1 MHRQLVHFFL
11 AAILLVLAALT
22 TLGESLDKALSVP
35 KGATVSIINRYGK
48 IEVQTVEPAADSTNT
63 KCGLTA
69 TSDRVVQDREVG
81 IANKPGRIEIE
92 VKHVS
97 SGKRIDLRLT
107 LPERSSILVETAD
120 GAVTISGDPELIEA
134 KTVTGT
140 VAIDVPPDNLKY
152 DLLWTESRPR
162 FVSDIELNKM
172 KERSG
177 GKFVIQGLT
186 SDPKSKKGSEEEA
199 TTGTA
204 ADDPPESDDPPP
216 DEEKPKDKKKKH
228 KNAADSVTLRF
239 TTARGIMLLNVPPNE
254 VSSDLRERPLTDA
267 AKAIIRSGDSFLM
280 DAIRRA
286 SPKYFGDYMKTLPPI
301 KREPAFAEKAALP
314 EVPIAQVKRALV
326 RVIDENNRTV
336 SDLAAKDFAVTESG
350 EDREIVSVQKVA
362 APVNLILLL
371 DVSGSVENYET
382 FIRKAARSFVDTVSA
397 NDRIAIITFND
408 DVKQLTPF
416 STDKVYLSTS
426 LDSFEAGG
434 GTAYYDALAY
444 TLADVLRPFR
454 GERTAIVVLTD
465 GDDNRSFLPFDS
477 LKGSIQESGSLIYP
491 LYVPSSLIAAA
502 TAGGDFTT
510 PVDPLRTRYM
520 ALTTKAEGEGDQLA
534 KISGGRYYPIS
545 QLSQIQAAYND
556 IVEQLRTAYY
566 ITYRGVSNSGRS
578 PKLRIRTTR
587 DGATVTVTSVAAV
600 NSN

>member
-1 MHRQLVHFFL
+1 
-11 AAILLVLAALT
+11 
-22 TLGESLDKALSVP
+22 
-35 KGATVSIINRYGK
+35 
-48 IEVQTVEPAADSTNT
+48 IEIQTVEPAAGSTIT

-69 TSDRVVQDREVG
+69 TSDRVVQEREVVV
-81 IANKPGRIEIE
+81 ANKPGRIEIE
-92 VKHVS
+92 VKPVS

-107 LPERSSILVETAD
+107 LPDRSLILVETAD

-134 KTVTGT
+134 TTVTGT
-140 VAIDVPPDNLKY
+140 VAVDVPPDNLKY

-177 GKFVIQGLT
+177 GKFVIQGAT
-186 SDPKSKKGSEEEA
+186 NDPKSKKGSDEA
-199 TTGTA
+199 TPDTA
-204 ADDPPESDDPPP
+204 AADPSESDDPPL
-216 DEEKPKDKKKKH
+216 DEEKQKDKKKKR
-228 KNAADSVTLRF
+228 KDAGDSVTLRF

-286 SPKYFGDYMKTLPPI
+286 SPKYFGDYLKTLPPI
-301 KREPAFAEKAALP
+301 KLEPAFAEKAALP

-326 RVIDENNRTV
+326 RVIDEHNRTV
-336 SDLAAKDFAVTESG
+336 SDLASKDFSVTESG
-350 EDREIVSVQKVA
+350 EDREIVSVQKVT

-491 LYVPSSLIAAA
+491 LYVPSTLIAASA
-502 TAGGDFTT
+502 AGGDFTT
-510 PVDPLRTRYM
+510 PVDPL
-520 ALTTKAEGEGDQLA
+520 
-534 KISGGRYYPIS
+534 
-545 QLSQIQAAYND
+545 
-556 IVEQLRTAYY
+556 
-566 ITYRGVSNSGRS
+566 
-578 PKLRIRTTR
+578 
-587 DGATVTVTSVAAV
+587 
-600 NSN
+600 

>member
-11 AAILLVLAALT
+11 PAILLVLAALT
-22 TLGESLDKALSVP
+22 TLGESLDRALSVP
-35 KGATVSIINRYGK
+35 KGATVSIVNRYGK
-48 IEVQTVEPAADSTNT
+48 IEIQTVEPAAGSTNT

-69 TSDRVVQDREVG
+69 TSDRVVQEREVVV
-81 IANKPGRIEIE
+81 ANKPGRIEIE
-92 VKHVS
+92 VKPVS

-107 LPERSSILVETAD
+107 LPDRSSILVETAD

-134 KTVTGT
+134 TTVTGT
-140 VAIDVPPDNLKY
+140 VAVDVPPDNLKY

-177 GKFVIQGLT
+177 GKFVIHGAT
-186 SDPKSKKGSEEEA
+186 NDPKSKKGSDEA
-199 TTGTA
+199 TPDTA
-204 ADDPPESDDPPP
+204 AADPSESDDPPL
-216 DEEKPKDKKKKH
+216 DEEKQKDKKKKR
-228 KNAADSVTLRF
+228 KNAGDSVTLRF

-286 SPKYFGDYMKTLPPI
+286 SPKYFGDYLKTLPPI
-301 KREPAFAEKAALP
+301 KLEPAFAEKAALP

-326 RVIDENNRTV
+326 RVIDEHNRTV
-336 SDLAAKDFAVTESG
+336 SDLASKDFSVTESG
-350 EDREIVSVQKVA
+350 EDREIVSVQKVT

-465 GDDNRSFLPFDS
+465 GDDNRSFLSFDS

-491 LYVPSSLIAAA
+491 LYVPSTLIAASA
-502 TAGGDFTT
+502 AGGDFTT

-520 ALTTKAEGEGDQLA
+520 GLTTKAEGEGDQLA

-566 ITYRGVSNSGRS
+566 VTYRGVSNSGRS
-578 PKLRIRTTR
+578 PKLRVKTERQ
-587 DGATVTVTSVAAV
+587 GATVTVTSVIALS
-600 NSN
+600 SN

>member
-1 MHRQLVHFFL
+1 MHRQLVHFFVP
-11 AAILLVLAALT
+11 AILLVLAALT
-22 TLGESLDKALSVP
+22 TLGESLDRALSVP
-35 KGATVSIINRYGK
+35 KGATVSIVNRYGK
-48 IEVQTVEPAADSTNT
+48 IEVRTVEPAANSTNT
-63 KCGLTA
+63 ICGLTA
-69 TSDRVVQDREVG
+69 TSDRVVQEREVG
-81 IANKPGRIEIE
+81 IATKPGRIEIE
-92 VKHVS
+92 VKPAS

-107 LPERSSILVETAD
+107 LPERSSILAETAD

-134 KTVTGT
+134 TTVTGT
-140 VAIDVPPDNLKY
+140 FAVDVPPDNLKY

-162 FVSDIELNKM
+162 FVSDIELDKM

-177 GKFVIQGLT
+177 GKFVIQGVT
-186 SDPKSKKGSEEEA
+186 NDPKAKKGSEEAKSDTA
-199 TTGTA
+199 T
-204 ADDPPESDDPPP
+204 DDPPESDDPPP
-216 DEEKPKDKKKKH
+216 DEQNPKDKKKKH

-286 SPKYFGDYMKTLPPI
+286 SPKYFGDYLKTLPPI

-314 EVPIAQVKRALV
+314 EVPVAQIKRALV

-336 SDLAAKDFAVTESG
+336 SDLTAKDFTATESG
-350 EDREIVSVQKVA
+350 EDREIVSVQKVT

-371 DVSGSVENYET
+371 DVSGSVQNYET

-434 GTAYYDALAY
+434 GTAYYDALAF
-444 TLADVLRPFR
+444 TIADVLRPFR

-477 LKGSIQESGSLIYP
+477 LKGSIQESGALIYP
-491 LYVPSSLIAAA
+491 LYVPSTLIAASA
-502 TAGGDFTT
+502 AGGDFTT
-510 PVDPLRTRYM
+510 PVDPLRTKYM
-520 ALTTKAEGEGDQLA
+520 GLTTKAEGEGEKLA

-566 ITYRGVSNSGRS
+566 VTYRGVSNSGRS
-578 PKLRIRTTR
+578 PKLRIKTKR
-587 DGATVTVTSVAAV
+587 DGATVTVASVVAV
-600 NSN
+600 N

>member
-11 AAILLVLAALT
+11 PAILLVLAALT
-22 TLGESLDKALSVP
+22 TLGESLDRALSVP
-35 KGATVSIINRYGK
+35 KGATVSIVNRYGK
-48 IEVQTVEPAADSTNT
+48 IEIQTVEPAAGSTIT

-69 TSDRVVQDREVG
+69 TSDRVVQEREVVV
-81 IANKPGRIEIE
+81 ANKPGRIEIE
-92 VKHVS
+92 VKPVS

-107 LPERSSILVETAD
+107 LPDRSSILVETAD

-134 KTVTGT
+134 TTVTGT
-140 VAIDVPPDNLKY
+140 VAVDVPPDNLKY

-177 GKFVIQGLT
+177 GKFVIQGAT
-186 SDPKSKKGSEEEA
+186 NDPKSKKGSDEA
-199 TTGTA
+199 TPDTA
-204 ADDPPESDDPPP
+204 AADPSESDDPPL
-216 DEEKPKDKKKKH
+216 DEEKQKDKKKKR
-228 KNAADSVTLRF
+228 KNAGDSVTLRF

-286 SPKYFGDYMKTLPPI
+286 SPKYFGDYLKTLPPI
-301 KREPAFAEKAALP
+301 KLEPAFAEKAALP

-326 RVIDENNRTV
+326 RVIDEHNRTV
-336 SDLAAKDFAVTESG
+336 SDLASKDFSVTESG
-350 EDREIVSVQKVA
+350 EDREIVSVQKVT

-491 LYVPSSLIAAA
+491 LYVPSTLIAASA
-502 TAGGDFTT
+502 AGGDFTT

-520 ALTTKAEGEGDQLA
+520 GLTTKAEGEGDQLA
-534 KISGGRYYPIS
+534 KISGGKYYPIS
-545 QLSQIQAAYND
+545 QLSEIQAAYND

-566 ITYRGVSNSGRS
+566 VTYRGVSNSGRS
-578 PKLRIRTTR
+578 PKLRVKTARQ
-587 DGATVTVTSVAAV
+587 GATVTVTSVIALS
-600 NSN
+600 SN

>member
-11 AAILLVLAALT
+11 PAILLVLAALT
-22 TLGESLDKALSVP
+22 TLGESLDRALSVP
-35 KGATVSIINRYGK
+35 KGATVSIVNRYGK
-48 IEVQTVEPAADSTNT
+48 IEIQTVEPAAGSTNT

-69 TSDRVVQDREVG
+69 TSDRVVQEREVVV
-81 IANKPGRIEIE
+81 ANKPGRIEIE
-92 VKHVS
+92 VKPVS

-107 LPERSSILVETAD
+107 LPDRSSILVETAD

-134 KTVTGT
+134 TTVTGT
-140 VAIDVPPDNLKY
+140 VAVDVPPDNLKY

-177 GKFVIQGLT
+177 GKFVIHGAT
-186 SDPKSKKGSEEEA
+186 NDPKSKKGSDEA
-199 TTGTA
+199 TPDTA
-204 ADDPPESDDPPP
+204 AADPSESDDPPL
-216 DEEKPKDKKKKH
+216 DEEKQKDKKKKR
-228 KNAADSVTLRF
+228 KNAGDSVTLRF

-286 SPKYFGDYMKTLPPI
+286 SPKYFGDYLKTLPPI
-301 KREPAFAEKAALP
+301 KLEPAFAEKAALP

-326 RVIDENNRTV
+326 RVIDEHNRTV
-336 SDLAAKDFAVTESG
+336 SDLASKDFSVTESG
-350 EDREIVSVQKVA
+350 EDREIVSVQKVT

-408 DVKQLTPF
+408 DVNQLTPF

-465 GDDNRSFLPFDS
+465 GDDNRSFLSFDS

-491 LYVPSSLIAAA
+491 LYVPSTLIAASA
-502 TAGGDFTT
+502 AGGDFTT

-520 ALTTKAEGEGDQLA
+520 GLTTKAEGEGDQLA

-566 ITYRGVSNSGRS
+566 VTYRGVSNSGRS
-578 PKLRIRTTR
+578 PKLRVKTERQ
-587 DGATVTVTSVAAV
+587 GATVTVTSVIALS
-600 NSN
+600 SN